1 MKKVY
6 HFRFITFDVVTSD
19 LARQVYPGVEGLMMG
34 ARISIVN
41 FMHITCDCYISDL
54 ELSEDD
60 KYAAAYTNNYQIII
74 LNTLIS
80 EFIIVENPF
89 KHPQISGDI

>member
-1 MKKVY
+1 MVMSF
-6 HFRFITFDVVTSD
+6 HDS
-19 LARQVYPGVEGLMMG
+19 
-34 ARISIVN
+34 S
-41 FMHITCDCYISDL
+41 ISDL

-80 EFIIVENPF
+80 EFIIIENPF
-89 KHPQISGDI
+89 KHSQIQGDIKWRILLK

>member
-1 MKKVY
+1 MVMSF
-6 HFRFITFDVVTSD
+6 HDS
-19 LARQVYPGVEGLMMG
+19 
-34 ARISIVN
+34 S
-41 FMHITCDCYISDL
+41 ISDL

-80 EFIIVENPF
+80 EFIIIENPF
-89 KHPQISGDI
+89 KHPQIQGDI